1 MTEEHTTPHSTI
13 RTFARDL
20 ATAREKRGQVPPD
33 DSSADAQNP
42 DNKTPVEPKENFKAQ
57 APQQTTQT
65 EPKIVAPEKK
75 PIEKKL
81 TPEAEPVKKT
91 PEHIQTKIPAFH
103 ELKNKASEEI
113 QKLSESEQKK
123 NQPKPILPKIS
134 VHKKSKKPARA
145 NIGYDAAIIT
155 DNKESHFN
163 LFSAISSSLKAWVKA
178 FSVSKK
184 KKSPVY
190 TVPDTQRRKGVIQ
203 KATSKSGSIFTADS
217 AELRAKIRQRQKRAE
232 SAMQA
237 KIAQEGELSWSPYTD
252 TGFHLLESPEE
263 PAEIANPHNVAV
275 EFKKQA
281 LHSSPSTASKPLMPP
296 VPSAPHVEAAL
307 EAPAK
312 QDVDSQSI
320 DSRWET
326 VPVEKEISSVTAV
339 APVPEPVTKIESAP
353 ASPLVSVNLP
363 DEGVSSE
370 SPKSNLQ
377 TLNTNTLAISIV
389 AGLSCV
395 VVLFFVGKVVFE
407 YFTTVEAVVSTDTT
421 SYLPSATPNPVVV
434 AQTNSIT
441 DIPLQA
447 GTLLD
452 IDYVDTQLFMPTGA
466 AVSPSTIISALEF
479 NVLPSFSQSLSEI
492 RFAQINNSAPVIVFQ
507 FTDTDTTL
515 GGFLAWED
523 SMAQDLRELY
533 LITQTNDMVFTDK
546 ILGGK
551 DVRALVSANGEVL
564 TVYGIVSDDTAIIT
578 KSLETFTQVLNASFD
593 G

>member
-1 MTEEHTTPHSTI
+1 
-13 RTFARDL
+13 
-20 ATAREKRGQVPPD
+20 
-33 DSSADAQNP
+33 
-42 DNKTPVEPKENFKAQ
+42 
-57 APQQTTQT
+57 
-65 EPKIVAPEKK
+65 
-75 PIEKKL
+75 
-81 TPEAEPVKKT
+81 
-91 PEHIQTKIPAFH
+91 
-103 ELKNKASEEI
+103 
-113 QKLSESEQKK
+113 
-123 NQPKPILPKIS
+123 
-134 VHKKSKKPARA
+134 
-145 NIGYDAAIIT
+145 
-155 DNKESHFN
+155 
-163 LFSAISSSLKAWVKA
+163 
-178 FSVSKK
+178 
-184 KKSPVY
+184 
-190 TVPDTQRRKGVIQ
+190 
-203 KATSKSGSIFTADS
+203 
-217 AELRAKIRQRQKRAE
+217 
-232 SAMQA
+232 
-237 KIAQEGELSWSPYTD
+237 
-252 TGFHLLESPEE
+252 
-263 PAEIANPHNVAV
+263 
-275 EFKKQA
+275 
-281 LHSSPSTASKPLMPP
+281 
-296 VPSAPHVEAAL
+296 VEAAL

>member
-1 MTEEHTTPHSTI
+1 
-13 RTFARDL
+13 
-20 ATAREKRGQVPPD
+20 
-33 DSSADAQNP
+33 
-42 DNKTPVEPKENFKAQ
+42 
-57 APQQTTQT
+57 
-65 EPKIVAPEKK
+65 
-75 PIEKKL
+75 
-81 TPEAEPVKKT
+81 
-91 PEHIQTKIPAFH
+91 
-103 ELKNKASEEI
+103 
-113 QKLSESEQKK
+113 
-123 NQPKPILPKIS
+123 
-134 VHKKSKKPARA
+134 
-145 NIGYDAAIIT
+145 
-155 DNKESHFN
+155 
-163 LFSAISSSLKAWVKA
+163 
-178 FSVSKK
+178 
-184 KKSPVY
+184 
-190 TVPDTQRRKGVIQ
+190 
-203 KATSKSGSIFTADS
+203 
-217 AELRAKIRQRQKRAE
+217 
-232 SAMQA
+232 
-237 KIAQEGELSWSPYTD
+237 
-252 TGFHLLESPEE
+252 
-263 PAEIANPHNVAV
+263 
-275 EFKKQA
+275 
-281 LHSSPSTASKPLMPP
+281 
-296 VPSAPHVEAAL
+296 
-307 EAPAK
+307 
-312 QDVDSQSI
+312 
-320 DSRWET
+320 
-326 VPVEKEISSVTAV
+326 
-339 APVPEPVTKIESAP
+339 
-353 ASPLVSVNLP
+353 
-363 DEGVSSE
+363 
-370 SPKSNLQ
+370 
-377 TLNTNTLAISIV
+377 
-389 AGLSCV
+389 
-395 VVLFFVGKVVFE
+395 LFFVGKVVFE